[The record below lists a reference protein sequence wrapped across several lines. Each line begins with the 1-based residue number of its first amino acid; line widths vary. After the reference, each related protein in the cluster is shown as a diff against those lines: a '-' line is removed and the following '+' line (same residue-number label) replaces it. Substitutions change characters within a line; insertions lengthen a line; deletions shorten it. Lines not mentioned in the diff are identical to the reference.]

1 MSEFKAPSLP
11 VKRSVA
17 AGDKEESSIERKACF
32 EAQKP
37 PEQPPLPYHEPS
49 WSGLPEDRFVLEVI
63 KNGSLINEINVTEKS
78 FFVFGRLPACDV
90 VLDHPSISRYHAI
103 LQYRSSTKSLSDNEQ
118 DPLFTSGFYL
128 YDLGSTHGTLINKEK
143 IRPKTY
149 YRLRVGH
156 MMKFGGSTRLFVLQ
170 TNSRCQ
176 DEVERQAEKE
186 IQEVMNERKKKE
198 DEREEERREIE
209 QMRAK
214 VLEEGVTWG
223 ISDEA
228 EEEAERQF
236 QLGQSITEIDEDAYY
251 NKDPKKALNH
261 YFEEEGLEVEYEVEE
276 VGQGK
281 DKKFH
286 ARIRLPI
293 ETSEGGYIYG
303 EATIG
308 GKKKDAVVACALD
321 ACRILDTQGMLR
333 ATAGQ
338 L

>member
-1 MSEFKAPSLP
+1 M
-11 VKRSVA
+11 
-17 AGDKEESSIERKACF
+17 
-32 EAQKP
+32 
-37 PEQPPLPYHEPS
+37 
-49 WSGLPEDRFVLEVI
+49 
-63 KNGSLINEINVTEKS
+63 TEKS

-286 ARIRLPI
+286 ARIR
-293 ETSEGGYIYG
+293 
-303 EATIG
+303 
-308 GKKKDAVVACALD
+308 
-321 ACRILDTQGMLR
+321 
-333 ATAGQ
+333 
-338 L
+338 